1 MATQFRDKTVLV
13 TGAAQGIGL
22 ATVKKFAAEGANI
35 FLLDIDSSLLRD
47 VASKIEANGTIAFP
61 VAGDVADKTT
71 WDRVRRSMEE
81 MSGSLDIVINNAGIS
96 GPSSLLAD
104 YPDDEFDNVMRVNCR
119 GVFLGMKY
127 GVNMMNDGGSIVNI
141 SSVSGIGGGQKLF
154 AYNASKHAVIGM
166 TKVGASEL
174 ASRNIRVNAICPAMT
189 ETQMMQSLEI
199 EKTQAEI
206 REIRGHFTDM
216 IPLGRYADPSEIA
229 DVIAFLASDNSS
241 FVNGAVIPVDGGL
254 KAQ

>member
-1 MATQFRDKTVLV
+1 
-13 TGAAQGIGL
+13 
-22 ATVKKFAAEGANI
+22 
-35 FLLDIDSSLLRD
+35 
-47 VASKIEANGTIAFP
+47 
-61 VAGDVADKTT
+61 
-71 WDRVRRSMEE
+71 MEE

-141 SSVSGIGGGQKLF
+141 SSVSGIGGGQRLF

-199 EKTQAEI
+199 DKSQAEI
-206 REIRGHFTDM
+206 REIRGHFTNM